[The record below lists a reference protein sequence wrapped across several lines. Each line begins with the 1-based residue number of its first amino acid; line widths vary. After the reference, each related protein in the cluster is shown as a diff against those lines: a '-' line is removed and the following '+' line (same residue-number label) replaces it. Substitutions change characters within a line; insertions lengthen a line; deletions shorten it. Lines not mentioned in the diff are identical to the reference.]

1 MLPVLSNVLLQAQAH
16 RINFTATDLERGI
29 HSSPSLLLMLILLLW
44 SIPVL
49 IYAILFFRELKQFVP
64 RRGGV
69 HSSRKDQR
77 DSARAGLPVE
87 YLLRR

>member
-1 MLPVLSNVLLQAQAH
+1 MLPVLSNVLLQAQAD

-29 HSSPSLLLMLILLLW
+29 HSSPSSLLMLILLLL

-49 IYAILFFRELKQFVP
+49 IYAILFFQELKQFVP

-69 HSSRKDQR
+69 HPSRKDES
-77 DSARAGLPVE
+77 DSARAELRVE